1 MFMERRR
8 FLQLVFKK
16 IRLAVYLPMEGRF
29 NLLKKNAL
37 KKLNQHPKDTLYVGD
52 NWRDLEAARNANI
65 TPVFAEYGYIK
76 DKEFPP
82 NKNGFNIKN
91 IKEILTFT

>member
-1 MFMERRR
+1 M
-8 FLQLVFKK
+8 
-16 IRLAVYLPMEGRF
+16 
-29 NLLKKNAL
+29 
-37 KKLNQHPKDTLYVGD
+37 GD

-76 DKEFPP
+76 DREFPP

-91 IKEILTFT
+91 IKEILKFT

>member
-1 MFMERRR
+1 M
-8 FLQLVFKK
+8 
-16 IRLAVYLPMEGRF
+16 
-29 NLLKKNAL
+29 
-37 KKLNQHPKDTLYVGD
+37 GD

-76 DKEFPP
+76 DKKFPL

-91 IKEILTFT
+91 IKEILAFT

>member
-1 MFMERRR
+1 M
-8 FLQLVFKK
+8 
-16 IRLAVYLPMEGRF
+16 
-29 NLLKKNAL
+29 
-37 KKLNQHPKDTLYVGD
+37 GD

-76 DKEFPP
+76 DKKFPA